1 MDGSPTAL
9 REAARRM
16 QSANH
21 VVFRR
26 ATVPRDM
33 PRGTY
38 DLVIVSELAY
48 YIPAHHLAQ
57 LANRIYTMLAPRGA
71 VVVLNH
77 RRPFDDAAVLPALAH
92 RRLRRRFASKMKFV
106 FDAAYRHFDVMA
118 LQKPYR
124 GLKRSNVQ
132 SV

>member
-1 MDGSPTAL
+1 
-9 REAARRM
+9 
-16 QSANH
+16 
-21 VVFRR
+21 
-26 ATVPRDM
+26 M

-57 LANRIYTMLAPRGA
+57 LANRIYAMLAPRGA

-118 LQKPYR
+118 FQKPYR